1 MPTDAIGTNEQ
12 FQNTSPLLAPH
23 EPRPYRIANAN
34 GRAPL
39 LFTCDHASCAVPQS
53 LDSLGLQASDL
64 QRHIGWDRGAA
75 EATVRLSKRFDAPA
89 IMTRYSRLVID
100 CNRAPRT
107 AASIPETSD
116 GTTIP
121 GNQGLSQS
129 EAARR
134 EDALFKPYHAA
145 IAELLQKMR
154 EGGATPIY
162 IAMHTFT
169 PRMNG
174 FKRPWHFGVL
184 WDRDTALARQ
194 LIAELEHNPGM
205 VVGNNEPY
213 SAKGKFDFSRMHH
226 ASNAGLPYAL
236 VEIREDLLA
245 SPRRITYFSNML
257 GDALERALDATQ
269 CQWRVP

>member
-1 MPTDAIGTNEQ
+1 MQKDAIGTNEPSQ
-12 FQNTSPLLAPH
+12 GTSPLLAPH
-23 EPRPYRIANAN
+23 EPRPYRIENTD
-34 GRAPL
+34 GRSPV
-39 LFTCDHASCAVPQS
+39 LFTCDHASWAVPES

-75 EATVRLSKRFDAPA
+75 EATVRLARRFDATA

-100 CNRAPRT
+100 CNRTPRS
-107 AASIPETSD
+107 AGSIAETSD

-145 IAELLQKMR
+145 ISELLQEIR
-154 EGGATPIY
+154 EGGTIPIY

-184 WDRDTALARQ
+184 WDRDTTLAHK
-194 LIAELEHNPGM
+194 LIAELRRNPGI
-205 VVGNNEPY
+205 VVGDNQPY
-213 SAKGKFDFSRMHH
+213 SAQGKFDFSRMHH
-226 ASNAGLPYAL
+226 ASTGGLPYAL

-257 GDALERALDATQ
+257 GDALERALEAAGCEWQ
-269 CQWRVP
+269 GL

>member
-1 MPTDAIGTNEQ
+1 MQKDVTGTNEP
-12 FQNTSPLLAPH
+12 FHGTSPLLAPH
-23 EPRPYRIANAN
+23 EPRPYRVANAD

-39 LFTCDHASCAVPQS
+39 LFTCDHASWAVPES

-75 EATVRLSKRFDAPA
+75 EATVRLAKRFDAPA

-100 CNRAPRT
+100 CNRTPRT
-107 AASIPETSD
+107 AGSIPETSD

-145 IAELLQKMR
+145 IAELLQEMR

-184 WDRDTALARQ
+184 WDRDTTLAQQ
-194 LIAELEHNPGM
+194 LIAELQRNSGI
-205 VVGNNEPY
+205 VVGDNQPY
-213 SAKGKFDFSRMHH
+213 SAQGKFDFSRMHH
-226 ASNAGLPYAL
+226 ASTAGLPYAL

-257 GDALERALDATQ
+257 GDALERAFEAAQ
-269 CQWRVP
+269 CDWQVL